1 MMSATLNPTYLQHAL
16 DIDNDEFEFID
27 LPSPFAPMRRRILY
41 NGVVRMNRNTKDEDF
56 NRLIRQMDEYIEE
69 HAGERGIIHT
79 VSYGR
84 AFDVMQRSR
93 FSHRMISHRQ
103 RDGTAGKNSAI
114 EQYLRTPDAILVSP
128 SVGVGEDFG
137 AGDGCRFQFIIKWP
151 IPSMGDPIVKARV
164 EEVPD
169 SLWWEADQA
178 FVQAVGRGT
187 RSATDHSTTYV
198 LDALGGWRIK
208 QLPATVQAAV
218 VDVTRR

>member
-1 MMSATLNPTYLQHAL
+1 
-16 DIDNDEFEFID
+16 
-27 LPSPFAPMRRRILY
+27 
-41 NGVVRMNRNTKDEDF
+41 
-56 NRLIRQMDEYIEE
+56 
-69 HAGERGIIHT
+69 
-79 VSYGR
+79 
-84 AFDVMQRSR
+84 
-93 FSHRMISHRQ
+93 
-103 RDGTAGKNSAI
+103 
-114 EQYLRTPDAILVSP
+114 VSP